1 MARTGTTALW
11 VARLSEVVKILALDT
26 TSGACSVALHCD
38 GQTSEQFVA
47 AERDHTRRLLPMV
60 DAVLGEAGIGLSQ
73 LDALAVSRGPGSFT
87 GLRIAISCTQ
97 GLAFAADLPV
107 VPVSSLAALASGA
120 RRAHPEWQGGAIA
133 AALDARMQQVYWGVY
148 SAESPHD
155 SLVPEAVADPLRVL
169 ATMTDVALPA
179 PLYGAGPG
187 WHYEALS
194 AAALAAVD
202 LQAGIHAYDIA
213 ELALPLWQDGSAVSA
228 EALEPLYLRN
238 EVTWQKRQKIR
249 S

>member
-1 MARTGTTALW
+1 M
-11 VARLSEVVKILALDT
+11 KILALDT

-38 GQTSEQFVA
+38 GHTFEQFVA

-60 DAVLGEAGIGLSQ
+60 DAVLAEAGIGLRQ

-97 GLAFAADLPV
+97 GLAFAAELPV
-107 VPVSSLAALASGA
+107 VPVSSLAALAAGS
-120 RRAHPEWQGGAIA
+120 RRAHPEWQSGAIV
-133 AALDARMQQVYWGVY
+133 AALDARMQQVYWGIY
-148 SAESPHD
+148 ADACPHD
-155 SLVPEAVADPLRVL
+155 SLLPEAVADPQRVL
-169 ATMTDVALPA
+169 EALQQSELPA

-187 WHYEALS
+187 WHYDALS
-194 AAALAAVD
+194 VAPLASVD
-202 LQAGIHAYDIA
+202 LQAAIHAREIA
-213 ELALPLWQDGSAVSA
+213 DLALPLWQKGEAVGA

>member
-1 MARTGTTALW
+1 M
-11 VARLSEVVKILALDT
+11 KILALDT

-38 GQTSEQFVA
+38 GQTTEQFVK

-60 DAVLGEAGIGLSQ
+60 DRVLADAGITLKQ

-97 GLAFAADLPV
+97 GLAFAADKPV
-107 VPVSSLAALASGA
+107 VPVSSLAALAAGA
-120 RRAHPEWQGGAIA
+120 RRAHPNWQGGAVI
-133 AALDARMQQVYWGVY
+133 AALDARMQQVYWGIY
-148 SAESPHD
+148 GEDLPAG
-155 SLVPEAVADPLRVL
+155 SLLPEAVQNPAELVSL
-169 ATMTDVALPA
+169 LQETDLPQ

-187 WHYEALS
+187 WHYPELDAAPVADTDVEAS
-194 AAALAAVD
+194 
-202 LQAGIHAYDIA
+202 IHARDIA
-213 ELALPLWQDGSAVSA
+213 DLALPLWHNGAAVTA

-249 S
+249 SQ